1 MCERETDERIFVHP
15 VASFLRQYPYVRCS
29 LPLKVLLDTQT
40 LSVPKRKVTASLL
53 MEIGHPKTKAA
64 SSLFVAARTANDV
77 LSPFVGSF
85 TQELPNELP
94 NNNKIRPHRPKGLEL
109 FRDLGPTHFT
119 RPRCVR
125 VTIFRGAGFTFSRA

>member
-53 MEIGHPKTKAA
+53 MEIGHLQEQTRQN
-64 SSLFVAARTANDV
+64 SLFVAARTARRIE
-77 LSPFVGSF
+77 SF
-85 TQELPNELP
+85 RRV
-94 NNNKIRPHRPKGLEL
+94 IY
-109 FRDLGPTHFT
+109 
-119 RPRCVR
+119 PR
-125 VTIFRGAGFTFSRA
+125 IAK

>member
-1 MCERETDERIFVHP
+1 MDGNHFVHGAPEQGKKKVMRLCWADGRCVNERLMNVAIFVHP

-64 SSLFVAARTANDV
+64 SSMFVAALEPCMTYRV
-77 LSPFVGSF
+77 LS
-85 TQELPNELP
+85 
-94 NNNKIRPHRPKGLEL
+94 
-109 FRDLGPTHFT
+109 
-119 RPRCVR
+119 
-125 VTIFRGAGFTFSRA
+125 